1 MNKEEIIVQ
10 ISTGGYLEHKVTHEA
25 VCGKLMQLLGTIAVS
40 KVIIGWSCSRE
51 LYEHVT
57 GFLRQRGIECYLWL
71 PVFSETGVLKADTG
85 KLVDDTGTEAES
97 YCLTDGENFEFYC
110 PDQQRNITS
119 FLQIYEEHFDGLGF
133 DGVFLDKIRYGSFSN
148 GLGGV
153 FSCFC
158 PACMKRYQEC
168 GIDVDELKHQMG
180 LVRDGAGGY
189 GEQVLGITAYDKGNY
204 TFAHPVWEKFYRKK
218 AEDIARALKT
228 VTGYFHDRGMK
239 VGMDTFAPY
248 LAYFAGQDMKRLA
261 PMADFIKPM
270 MYRITNAPAG
280 MPFET
285 DCLIRETVRCN
296 GTQMG
301 MDARTRARKAFFE
314 VLGCHDTGTEAF
326 DLDFTA
332 RELTYMTGLGIP
344 VYCGIEINCNEAAPS
359 SPEYLRETME
369 GLKQVDME
377 GYVLSW
383 DLMGATD
390 GNLAAVSGHLGAGPS
405 DGRPF

>member
-97 YCLTDGENFEFYC
+97 YCLTEGENFEFYC

-218 AEDIARALKT
+218 AEVVLALTALRRSLNAAEYALKC
-228 VTGYFHDRGMK
+228 
-239 VGMDTFAPY
+239 
-248 LAYFAGQDMKRLA
+248 
-261 PMADFIKPM
+261 FI
-270 MYRITNAPAG
+270 
-280 MPFET
+280 
-285 DCLIRETVRCN
+285 
-296 GTQMG
+296 
-301 MDARTRARKAFFE
+301 E
-314 VLGCHDTGTEAF
+314 VLVSIGSLQHITKKLTRQYKEAF
-326 DLDFTA
+326 GLHHI
-332 RELTYMTGLGIP
+332 LTGSLCIF
-344 VYCGIEINCNEAAPS
+344 V
-359 SPEYLRETME
+359 R
-369 GLKQVDME
+369 
-377 GYVLSW
+377 
-383 DLMGATD
+383 
-390 GNLAAVSGHLGAGPS
+390 
-405 DGRPF
+405 